1 MSDYKQC
8 QECGDD
14 SDKYIAFILYDCSE
28 CIKKKLCG
36 SCMEWTNFNTKN
48 KKPFCPECYD
58 KKEVCCECGS
68 DDQCDDQ
75 YFCLYKC
82 CKCNEYNICNK
93 CINWTNEDRGDP
105 ICSVCDEK
113 YIQEQR
119 KKRIVQQIARIEQ
132 LKKIV
137 CSVCINTLD
146 FRCYSN
152 NLNDNL
158 CSKCVILANKTI

>member
-1 MSDYKQC
+1 MSAYTCSAYLQC
-8 QECGDD
+8 DQCGDE

-28 CIKKKLCG
+28 CKKKNICG
-36 SCMEWTNFNTKN
+36 SCMEWANPNTKN

-58 KKEVCCECGS
+58 KKEVCCECRS

-105 ICSVCDEK
+105 ICSGCDEK
-113 YIQEQR
+113 NVLFN
-119 KKRIVQQIARIEQ
+119 KKNA
-132 LKKIV
+132 
-137 CSVCINTLD
+137 
-146 FRCYSN
+146 
-152 NLNDNL
+152 
-158 CSKCVILANKTI
+158 